1 MMNNENSLAQKC
13 KILEIMNIYLTNLL
27 LHREEKTHGLQ
38 EGHHEES
45 QKVASK
51 DGNTLWN
58 WKWNTFFGKFVEI
71 LQLLIRNPED

>member
-1 MMNNENSLAQKC
+1 VKLWVCKQDLQEFNLTMMNNENSLAQKC

-58 WKWNTFFGKFVEI
+58 
-71 LQLLIRNPED
+71 